1 MSSRDAATRGR
12 FSSPFTVAGFLL
24 TAGSLLLAGL
34 FPAASQAR
42 GEIDPM
48 REATPSP
55 RFERAPDVAPRKGS
69 LIPLAPLAGSP
80 GTNAGVSGKRGG
92 MSVPKIP
99 RITGVTCVKQCV
111 SARRATPGAVVRITG
126 GYLDDVTRVVFRGKN
141 KWIRT
146 KYRARRPAAV
156 RAVVPKRAV
165 DGQVFVVDGYGE
177 RSNRSAD
184 ELKVV
189 PVSRIPKEV
198 FPVRG
203 PFSFGSS
210 GSRFGSG
217 RPGHT
222 HQGQDMSA
230 SCGTKIVSARKG
242 RVSYNQWHSAA
253 GNYVVI
259 NNAGSNTNFV
269 YMHMIRPSRL
279 KVGTR
284 VGAGTPIGRVGS
296 TGRSSGCHL
305 HFEYWVGPW
314 QTGGKPI
321 DPLRYLKSLRK

>member
-1 MSSRDAATRGR
+1 MSSRIAATRGR
-12 FSSPFTVAGFLL
+12 FDSPFAPVAFSLVAG
-24 TAGSLLLAGL
+24 LLLAVGL
-34 FPAASQAR
+34 FLPVSQAR
-42 GEIDPM
+42 AEIDPM

-55 RFERAPDVAPRKGS
+55 RFAQVPDVAPPKGS
-69 LIPLAPLAGSP
+69 LIPLGPVKAPGAD
-80 GTNAGVSGKRGG
+80 AGVSGVNRGG

-99 RITGVTCVKQCV
+99 RITGVSCVKQCV
-111 SARRATPGAVVRITG
+111 TARRATPGAVVRITG
-126 GYLDDVTRVVFRGKN
+126 GYLGGVTRVVFRGKN
-141 KWIRT
+141 KRIRA

-156 RAVVPKRAV
+156 RVAVPKNAV
-165 DGQVFVVDGYGE
+165 DGKVFVVDGYGE
-177 RSNRSAD
+177 KSNSSPD
-184 ELKVV
+184 ELRVV

-198 FPVRG
+198 FPLRG

-242 RVSYNQWHSAA
+242 KVAYNAWHSAA

-259 NNAGSNTNFV
+259 DNAGSNTHFV
-269 YMHMIRPSRL
+269 YMHMIRPSKL

-321 DPLRYLKSLRK
+321 DPLKYLKSLRR

>member
-1 MSSRDAATRGR
+1 MSTTAA
-12 FSSPFTVAGFLL
+12 FLL
-24 TAGSLLLAGL
+24 ASSLLLAWFL
-34 FPAASQAR
+34 QAPLPAQAA
-42 GEIDPM
+42 IDPLKQ
-48 REATPSP
+48 ADPSP
-55 RFERAPDVAPRKGS
+55 WFDRAPDVAPPKGS
-69 LIPLAPLAGSP
+69 LVPLGPISGPAG
-80 GTNAGVSGKRGG
+80 NEAGVSAKRGG
-92 MSVPKIP
+92 MSVPRIP
-99 RITGVTCVKQCV
+99 RITGVACVKQCV
-111 SARRATPGAVVRITG
+111 STRRATPGAVVRITG
-126 GYLDDVTRVVFRGKN
+126 GYLDGVTRVVFRGKN
-141 KWIRT
+141 RWIRV

-177 RSNRSAD
+177 RSNRSED

-217 RPGHT
+217 RPGHS

-230 SCGTKIVSARKG
+230 ACGTRIVSARKG
-242 RVSYNQWHSAA
+242 TVAYNTWHSAA
-253 GNYVVI
+253 GYYVVI
-259 NNAGSNTNFV
+259 KNAGSNTNFV
-269 YMHMIRPSRL
+269 YMHMIRRSPL

-284 VGAGTPIGRVGS
+284 VQAGTPIGRVGS

>member
-1 MSSRDAATRGR
+1 MA
-12 FSSPFTVAGFLL
+12 
-24 TAGSLLLAGL
+24 
-34 FPAASQAR
+34 
-42 GEIDPM
+42 
-48 REATPSP
+48 
-55 RFERAPDVAPRKGS
+55 
-69 LIPLAPLAGSP
+69 
-80 GTNAGVSGKRGG
+80 
-92 MSVPKIP
+92 VPNIP
-99 RITGVTCVKQCV
+99 RITGVSCVKQCV
-111 SARRATPGAVVRITG
+111 SSRRATPGAVVRITG
-126 GYLDDVTRVVFRGKN
+126 GYLDAVTRVVFRGKD
-141 KWIRT
+141 KRIRT
-146 KYRARRPAAV
+146 AWRARRAGAV
-156 RAVVPKRAV
+156 RVVVPKRAV
-165 DGQVFVVDGYGE
+165 NGRVFVVDGFGK
-177 RSNRSAD
+177 RSNRSPD
-184 ELKVV
+184 ELLID

-230 SCGTKIVSARKG
+230 SCGTKIASARKG
-242 RVSYNQWHSAA
+242 RVAYNAWHSAA

-259 NNAGSNTNFV
+259 DNAGSNTHFV
-269 YMHMIRPSRL
+269 YMHMIRRSKL

-284 VGAGTPIGRVGS
+284 VGAGTVIGRVGS